1 MKKKYWNYL
10 LLLVLFLTGI
20 KKTNAQQW
28 EGYTLYAT
36 MNGTTAY
43 LIDTG
48 NVVYHSWTFPS
59 TAQTGYSTHLLPG
72 GTLLRSVKRT
82 GNSFTGGP
90 ICGKVQKVD
99 WNGNV
104 VWDYVYSTTQ
114 YCTHHDVLGMPN
126 GNVMVIA
133 YERRTAAEATQAG
146 SSSAIEMWPDKIVE
160 IQPTGATTGTVVW
173 EWKIWDHL
181 VQDLD
186 PTKDNY
192 QTSIIDHPEL
202 MNINYQT
209 QKDWIHMNGIDYNPV
224 TDQVVF
230 SSHNM
235 DEWYV
240 IDHSTTT
247 AEAASHSGGNSGKG
261 GDFLYRWGNPAA
273 YEATGTAVLNVTHD
287 VHWIPEGVPNA
298 GYLVGYN
305 NRGIN
310 GSQSCVDQIDPP
322 NSGYNFNYT
331 TGTALPPS
339 TYLLRQA
346 GSGLST
352 NMGSS
357 QQFPNGNQMI
367 CMAMLGLIYEV
378 NPAGTTIWSKQ
389 VTGSVPQSFRYS
401 PCYVA
406 NTPPAAPTITDNNGV
421 LNSSSGTTYQWYLNG
436 EQIAGA
442 TQASYTPIV
451 SGMYLVRITDAN
463 GCFLVYSNG
472 FPFIMPT
479 EISEQRMVTGIKI
492 FPNPGTGI
500 INIEAGKLK
509 GKNYRVVVFDALGRQ
524 LLHQDN
530 STSINLESFDHGL
543 YTISIGNDVDGFST
557 HSYLLQH

>member
-1 MKKKYWNYL
+1 MKKNQFKHL
-10 LLLVLFLTGI
+10 ALIISLLFLGGKI
-20 KKTNAQQW
+20 NAQQW
-28 EGYTLYAT
+28 DGYTLYAT

-43 LIDTG
+43 LIDT
-48 NVVYHSWTFPS
+48 NSTVYHSWTFPG
-59 TAQTGYSTHLLPG
+59 TAQTGYSSHLLPG
-72 GTLLRSVKRT
+72 GVLLRSVKMS
-82 GNSFTGGP
+82 GVSFNGGP

-104 VWDYVYSTTQ
+104 IWDYVYSTTQ

-146 SSSAIEMWPDKIVE
+146 STSAIEMWPDKIVE

-181 VQDLD
+181 VQNVD

-209 QKDWIHMNGIDYNPV
+209 QKDWIHMNGIDYNPI

-247 AEAASHSGGNSGKG
+247 AEAATHSGGNSGKG

-273 YEATGTAVLNVTHD
+273 YGASGTAILNVTHD
-287 VHWIPEGVPNA
+287 AHWIPEGVPNA

-310 GSQSCVDQIDPP
+310 NNQSCVDQIDPP
-322 NSGYNFNYT
+322 NNGYTFNYT
-331 TGTALPPS
+331 PGTALPPS

-357 QQFPNGNQMI
+357 QQLPNGNQLI
-367 CMAMLGLIYEV
+367 CMATLGLIYEV
-378 NPAGTTIWSKQ
+378 NPAGTTIWTKQ

-406 NTPPAAPTITDNNGV
+406 NTPPAAPVISENAGV
-421 LNSSSGTTYQWYLNG
+421 LTSSSGATYQWYLNG
-436 EQIAGA
+436 ELISGA
-442 TQASYTPIV
+442 NQANYTPTT
-451 SGMYLVRITDAN
+451 SGIYLVRITDAN
-463 GCFLVYSNG
+463 ACFFVYSTG
-472 FPFIMPT
+472 FSYTIPSEIT
-479 EISEQRMVTGIKI
+479 EQKLLTGIKI
-492 FPNPGTGI
+492 FPNPGNGFI
-500 INIEAGKLK
+500 QLEAGKLA
-509 GKNYRVVVFDALGRQ
+509 GKNYTVQVLDALGRQ
-524 LLHQDN
+524 ILLEQN
-530 STSINLESFDHGL
+530 SKAIDLEFMDQGFYSIR
-543 YTISIGNDVDGFST
+543 IGNETEGYSN
-557 HSYLLQH
+557 HHYLLQK